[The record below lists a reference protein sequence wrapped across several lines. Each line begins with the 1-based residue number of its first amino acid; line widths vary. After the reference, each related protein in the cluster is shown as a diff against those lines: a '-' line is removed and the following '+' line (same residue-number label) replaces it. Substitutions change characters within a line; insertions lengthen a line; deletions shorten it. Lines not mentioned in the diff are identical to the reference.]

1 MNVRSCPTCVRT
13 ASVSTPS
20 VRSAVTVTW
29 VIRMTSLA
37 PPVLVRS
44 PDSILTTLNCASK
57 VLQYLIPKFA
67 LSCLDMDECSQ
78 SPKPCNFLCK
88 NTEGS
93 YLCSCPRGY
102 ILQPDGKTCKG
113 KFAVTLLNWL
123 SVQYLA
129 LANLLSFHPDL
140 DECST
145 KQHNCQFLCV
155 NTIGGF
161 TCKCPAGF
169 TQHQTAC
176 IGE

>member
-13 ASVSTPS
+13 ASVLTPS

-44 PDSILTTLNCASK
+44 PDSTLMTCK
-57 VLQYLIPKFA
+57 VLQYLILKFA
-67 LSCLDMDECSQ
+67 LSCLDTDECSQ

-123 SVQYLA
+123 SVQCLA
-129 LANLLSFHPDL
+129 FANLLISR
-140 DECST
+140 
-145 KQHNCQFLCV
+145 
-155 NTIGGF
+155 
-161 TCKCPAGF
+161 F
-169 TQHQTAC
+169 TQIWTSAQPNSTTASSC
-176 IGE
+176 ASTPSVASPVNVPQASRSTRQHA